1 MILFNYILIYNTF
14 YQREGRR
21 NLGAPFF
28 NKNKNIYLKVD
39 FNPLPVTKYHIK
51 QTANLPSLS
60 KGGCRRSRREGCQK
74 NLPLQIITST
84 NSKTCSPC

>member
-14 YQREGRR
+14 YQREGRH

-28 NKNKNIYLKVD
+28 NVNKNIYLKVE

-51 QTANLPSLS
+51 QTVNLPSLC
-60 KGGCRRSRREGCQK
+60 KGGWCERLATTGRVD
-74 NLPLQIITST
+74 
-84 NSKTCSPC
+84 